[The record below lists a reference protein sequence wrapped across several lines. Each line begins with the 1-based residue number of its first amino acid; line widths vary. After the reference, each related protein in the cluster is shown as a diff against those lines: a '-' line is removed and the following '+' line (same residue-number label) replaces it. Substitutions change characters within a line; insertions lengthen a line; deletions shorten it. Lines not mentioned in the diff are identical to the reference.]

1 MTPPAPQG
9 PNPGPQALLS
19 RIAVTDLL
27 LVLIV
32 NLGIMR
38 LASLVVGGLLGAA
51 SGGRTDPQP
60 GNETFVLVLTLALI
74 LFQAIV
80 MLGTVQ
86 ALVLKKYGLTW
97 SDLGVLPGP
106 KLWHRR
112 AVLLGLG
119 IIPLVTIVNAATTQF
134 LQEPFENPQL
144 VALAPA
150 GFSWPAMIGMM
161 LMGGIVAPIAEEIA
175 FRGLL
180 FGWLRERTGFVLS
193 AFLSGLCF
201 ATLHGIAPL
210 IPALVAVGFALA
222 WIRERSGS
230 VLPAIISHSVFNMVM
245 IVTLY
250 TALARGVGAG

>member
-19 RIAVTDLL
+19 RIGVTDLL

-60 GNETFVLVLTLALI
+60 GNETFVLILTLALI

-86 ALVLKKYGLTW
+86 ALVLKKYALTW
-97 SDLGVLPGP
+97 SDLGLFPVSG
-106 KLWHRR
+106 LWYRR
-112 AVLLGLG
+112 AALLGLG

-134 LQEPFENPQL
+134 LQEPFENPQV

-150 GFSWPAMIGMM
+150 GFSWPSLIGMM
-161 LMGGIVAPIAEEIA
+161 IMGGLVAPIAEEIA

-180 FGWLRERTGFVLS
+180 FGWLRAARGGIGAAIVFH
-193 AFLSGLCF
+193 ALCN
-201 ATLHGIAPL
+201 LLG
-210 IPALVAVGFALA
+210 AV
-222 WIRERSGS
+222 
-230 VLPAIISHSVFNMVM
+230 
-245 IVTLY
+245 
-250 TALARGVGAG
+250 LARGWL

>member
-1 MTPPAPQG
+1 MSPPAPQG
-9 PNPGPQALLS
+9 PTPGQQSVLN
-19 RIAVTDLL
+19 RIGITDLL

-51 SGGRTDPQP
+51 RGGRTDPQP

-74 LFQAIV
+74 LFQALV
-80 MLGTVQ
+80 MLATVR
-86 ALVLKKYGLTW
+86 ALVLRKYGLAW
-97 SDLGVLPGP
+97 SDLGFFSVSGF
-106 KLWHRR
+106 WYRR

-119 IIPLVTIVNAATTQF
+119 IIPLVTIVNAVTTQF
-134 LQEPFENPQL
+134 MEEPFQNPQV

-150 GFSWPAMIGMM
+150 GFSWPAMIGMI

-180 FGWLRERTGFVLS
+180 FGWLRERAGFAVS
-193 AFLSGLCF
+193 AFLSALCF

-230 VLPAIISHSVFNMVM
+230 VLPAVISHGVFNIVM

-250 TALARGVGAG
+250 AALTRGVGTG